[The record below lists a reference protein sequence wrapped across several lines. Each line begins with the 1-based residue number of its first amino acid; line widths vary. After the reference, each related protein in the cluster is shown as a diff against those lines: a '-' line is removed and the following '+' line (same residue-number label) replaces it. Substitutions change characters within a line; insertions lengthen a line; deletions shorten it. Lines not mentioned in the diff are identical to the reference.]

1 MVEITAAKQNIGKR
15 RKRSEDSI
23 RDLWDNIKHTNIHIM
38 ESQKEKREKR
48 SKKIYQE
55 IKVQVSEFFFCMKLH
70 MTAMHDQMSITLF
83 YKI

>member
-48 SKKIYQE
+48 SKKIYEE
-55 IKVQVSEFFFCMKLH
+55 IKVQVSEIFFLH
-70 MTAMHDQMSITLF
+70 ETAYDCNA
-83 YKI
+83 

>member
-48 SKKIYQE
+48 SKKIYEE
-55 IKVQVSEFFFCMKLH
+55 IKVQVSEFFF
-70 MTAMHDQMSITLF
+70 A
-83 YKI
+83 